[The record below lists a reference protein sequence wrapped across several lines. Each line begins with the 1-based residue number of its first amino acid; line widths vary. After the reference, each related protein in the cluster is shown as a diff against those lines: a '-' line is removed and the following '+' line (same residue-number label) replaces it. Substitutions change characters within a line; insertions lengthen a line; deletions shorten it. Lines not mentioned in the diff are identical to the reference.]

1 MLTLLSILFLAMIA
15 KLLFVLLLVTRFAMK
30 RIYVDRIN
38 WYGMVSGF
46 LRPSFIKKTYG
57 ILSVNS
63 SIANTLHDT

>member
-15 KLLFVLLLVTRFAMK
+15 KLLFVLLSVTRFAMK

-46 LRPSFIKKTYG
+46 LRPSFIKKLRN
-57 ILSVNS
+57 IISEQ
-63 SIANTLHDT
+63 